1 MMDRRMKR
9 QAADTKQP
17 SRQIWAMMWWTVVG
31 VLALTLALGSAGPVR
46 AMNLVTNG
54 DFETGDFMG
63 WTLSGN
69 TFLTLVDC
77 GTIVVSPHTG
87 ECAAALGAIGS
98 DNILSQTIP
107 TVPGGT
113 YLLSF
118 WEASDGSTPNVFQAN
133 WGGSPVLSPV
143 VDDTA
148 HDYIHYTYTL
158 VASTA
163 STTVE
168 FLNRNDPGFLG
179 LDDVSIED
187 QSVNAVPEPASLTL
201 FGLGLVGL
209 VGYQWR
215 RQRPVTK

>member
-1 MMDRRMKR
+1 M
-9 QAADTKQP
+9 
-17 SRQIWAMMWWTVVG
+17 
-31 VLALTLALGSAGPVR
+31 
-46 AMNLVTNG
+46 
-54 DFETGDFMG
+54 
-63 WTLSGN
+63 
-69 TFLTLVDC
+69 
-77 GTIVVSPHTG
+77 G

>member
-1 MMDRRMKR
+1 
-9 QAADTKQP
+9 
-17 SRQIWAMMWWTVVG
+17 MWWTVVG
-31 VLALTLALGSAGPVR
+31 VLALTLALGSAGPAR
-46 AMNLVTNG
+46 ALNFVTNG
-54 DFETGDFMG
+54 GFETRDFTG

-69 TFLTLVDC
+69 TSFTLVDC

-118 WEASDGSTPNVFQAN
+118 WEASDGFTPNVFQAN
-133 WGGSPVLSPV
+133 WDGSPVLGPV
-143 VDDTA
+143 VDDSA
-148 HDYIHYTYTL
+148 HGFLHYTYPL

-163 STTVE
+163 STTLA
-168 FLNRNDPGFLG
+168 FLSRNDQGFLA
-179 LDDVSIED
+179 LDDVSVEAHGA
-187 QSVNAVPEPASLTL
+187 NAVPEPASLTL
-201 FGLGLVGL
+201 LGLGLVGL

-215 RQRPVTK
+215 RQHPVTK

>member
-9 QAADTKQP
+9 QAAGTKQP
-17 SRQIWAMMWWTVVG
+17 SRQRWTMMWWTVVG
-31 VLALTLALGSAGPVR
+31 VLALTLALGSAGLVR
-46 AMNLVTNG
+46 AMNLATNG
-54 DFETGDFMG
+54 DFETGDFTG

-118 WEASDGSTPNVFQAN
+118 WEASDGFTPNVFQAN
-133 WGGSPVLSPV
+133 WGGSPVLGPV
-143 VDDTA
+143 VDDAA

-179 LDDVSIED
+179 LDDVRIED
-187 QSVNAVPEPASLTL
+187 QGVNAVPEPASLTL
-201 FGLGLVGL
+201 LGLGLVGL

>member
-1 MMDRRMKR
+1 
-9 QAADTKQP
+9 
-17 SRQIWAMMWWTVVG
+17 MMWWTVVG

-46 AMNLVTNG
+46 AVNLVTNG
-54 DFETGDFMG
+54 DFETGDFTG

-69 TFLTLVDC
+69 TFFTLVDC

-98 DNILSQTIP
+98 DNSLSQTIP
-107 TVPGGT
+107 TVLGGT

-118 WEASDGSTPNVFQAN
+118 WETSDGFTPNVFQAN
-133 WGGSPVLSPV
+133 WGGSPVLGPV
-143 VDDTA
+143 IDDPA

-179 LDDVSIED
+179 LDDVRIED
-187 QSVNAVPEPASLTL
+187 QGVNAVPEPASLTL
-201 FGLGLVGL
+201 LGLGLVGL